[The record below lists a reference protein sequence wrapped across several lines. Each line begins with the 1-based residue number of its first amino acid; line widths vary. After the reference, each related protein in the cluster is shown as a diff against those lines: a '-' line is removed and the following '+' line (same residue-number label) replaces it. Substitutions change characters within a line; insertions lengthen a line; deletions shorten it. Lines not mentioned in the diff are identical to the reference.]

1 MSAQIRI
8 LLGVAVTVAAIAA
21 LWLLAVAPERE
32 QASSL
37 GAQVALATQA
47 RDAALTRAATAE
59 AARARYGRDYATVA
73 RLGKAVPVSADVPS
87 LVFQLESVARR
98 AKVDFR
104 AVSVLDRQADSAPA
118 TAAGAAAKTSGGVE
132 PAPFSFRFEGD
143 FFGLQR
149 LLRQIDRFTR
159 VDGTQV
165 AVNGRLLTIDG
176 VTMSPGRSG
185 LPKIQGMIIARAYVA
200 DLPAAL
206 PSSTPAA
213 GTAPAGTPTAT
224 TASQVTP

>member
-1 MSAQIRI
+1 MSAQIRT

-37 GAQVALATQA
+37 GSQLALATQA

-59 AARARYGRDYATVA
+59 AARSRYGRDYATVA

-104 AVSVLDRQADSAPA
+104 AVSVLDRQAESAP
-118 TAAGAAAKTSGGVE
+118 AAGAAAKTSGGVE

-149 LLRQIDRFTR
+149 LLKQIDRFTR

-176 VTMSPGRSG
+176 VTLSPGRSG

-200 DLPAAL
+200 DLPPAL
-206 PSSTPAA
+206 PSSTPAG